1 MVVADAADAAQAK
14 PLFIDPD
21 TSRISTQTHF
31 PGPVCFN
38 MSLNY
43 RRAEAGDAQSI
54 QCLISGD
61 GSGKDNMAHSLQRRY
76 GDNYS
81 IAHLINSSPMSIVA
95 TDTADKRVYG
105 FIALSLVPPLHVISK
120 IISSAAEQQDSR
132 NISTGPWDEWLK
144 AVYEFQDVKIYNT
157 AFVSFLCVDPDYAV
171 KFLDTTL
178 TTSFKVMSDV
188 KHICYFLPNSL
199 ILFPPFSSQWC
210 ESACSI
216 KDDADADS
224 QAAPRHPSNLKKDTQ
239 YFTEVPVINSSTPFS
254 LLISHRH
261 DLVPAFHVRAARV
274 EDCDDLVPILQQHN
288 LFKGDQADF
297 YLAKLVESESESSKT
312 LVAEVDGKVVGFMS
326 ISQDI
331 NQAKLNDAY
340 HLDMFDFLLNVD
352 AQSRHDLNFQKG
364 AITPDINQ
372 VTLEDKSRVG
382 LQRPVEQNN
391 EAYQS
396 ESVDESQSIYAHQRG
411 MPDMI
416 DQSDPQTFSAF
427 CISMFCI
434 ESHHETRSAE
444 FVRGAFLVF
453 KEHEY
458 CLISLP
464 PNTSEMKIL
473 RHFSTVEP
481 KESCDSP
488 HNLYITN
495 RYGLGDLVTVRPG
508 VLGDAESIDA
518 LLYELNNQANPIS
531 TIKDALKHD
540 MLNEPSPV
548 RVYIAETL
556 DQIVGV
562 VVLKTCV
569 DPQPYIDQYQ
579 VEAYISPK
587 CCPFSG
593 KPIMLE
599 HMLLNPLFEMQ
610 TRWVV
615 QEVMRQADCPC
626 LLYSAD
632 EDKRQ
637 DSATKRLALRELVPV
652 RRRRVIQFPGNLR
665 DGSPIAD
672 PIPFN
677 LQLITPTLL
686 FEQRATINSRIV
698 VIGDSDVGTAFLE
711 KLVYSPY
718 LQFTHLKLIS
728 MNDIC
733 EPENLKY
740 FSTSRC
746 YTQMELKQMRLEYYV
761 QVINSQASEL
771 DRESKLVKL
780 SSGDV
785 VHYDYLILCPDA
797 QFNASKLDMG
807 LGELGCVYSMTK
819 SNDASIQKAI
829 MNLNAESESMLAI
842 FGNSIQ
848 AYATVEMLL
857 HMDVSP
863 SRIVLVDPFL
873 ESKGS
878 CFNDQAVESQVFKNI
893 EKIGVQH
900 YKGYTISKWGV
911 DDLTLPKSLSGL
923 VIASHQTNELVHLP
937 LVHLL
942 IYSDEQSVDNNTFKL
957 INDSFL
963 VFDGRLVI
971 DNQFRTNDPLI
982 FGAGSSTKYS
992 SRYKTQWSHT
1002 YYDAR
1007 EVGTRLADT
1016 LLQLLDSTRKNPEF
1030 QDHNGLLQFTAA
1042 KSCEAYLP
1050 GGMYYLH
1057 FDCPR
1062 LPGLLSLQSQN
1073 AAIYGRDMIID
1084 NDQTGYFKIHLDVD
1098 GFITSITYI
1107 GRDVIPAD
1115 NILCLYGVH
1124 QKYLNRL
1131 VSRFDE
1137 GVITDFITYLS
1148 EPWALP
1154 LYHDRF
1160 PLFAKFSRESGMAA
1174 KTDEMEAI
1182 IAHLKHHANG
1192 STAFAEQELATLYKL
1207 FDQSDE
1213 RKEWDAKVFDFLFD
1227 TRVFNSYP

>member
-1 MVVADAADAAQAK
+1 
-14 PLFIDPD
+14 
-21 TSRISTQTHF
+21 
-31 PGPVCFN
+31 
-38 MSLNY
+38 
-43 RRAEAGDAQSI
+43 
-54 QCLISGD
+54 
-61 GSGKDNMAHSLQRRY
+61 
-76 GDNYS
+76 
-81 IAHLINSSPMSIVA
+81 MSIVA

-144 AVYEFQDVKIYNT
+144 AVYEFQDVKVDFN
-157 AFVSFLCVDPDYAV
+157 FQLHLLDPDYAV

-261 DLVPAFHVRAARV
+261 DLVPAFH
-274 EDCDDLVPILQQHN
+274 

-340 HLDMFDFLLNVD
+340 HLDMFDFY
-352 AQSRHDLNFQKG
+352 SMKG

-579 VEAYISPK
+579 VEA
-587 CCPFSG
+587 
-593 KPIMLE
+593 
-599 HMLLNPLFEMQ
+599 
-610 TRWVV
+610 WVV

-785 VHYDYLILCPDA
+785 VQQTQLFLSSYDYLILCPDA

-829 MNLNAESESMLAI
+829 MNLNAESESI

>member
-1 MVVADAADAAQAK
+1 
-14 PLFIDPD
+14 
-21 TSRISTQTHF
+21 
-31 PGPVCFN
+31 
-38 MSLNY
+38 
-43 RRAEAGDAQSI
+43 
-54 QCLISGD
+54 
-61 GSGKDNMAHSLQRRY
+61 
-76 GDNYS
+76 
-81 IAHLINSSPMSIVA
+81 MSIVA

-144 AVYEFQDVKIYNT
+144 AVYEFQDIKIYNT

-261 DLVPAFHVRAARV
+261 DLVPAFH
-274 EDCDDLVPILQQHN
+274 

-632 EDKRQ
+632 EDKKQ

-711 KLVYSPY
+711 KLVY
-718 LQFTHLKLIS
+718 FTHLKLIS

-893 EKIGVQH
+893 EKIG
-900 YKGYTISKWGV
+900 
-911 DDLTLPKSLSGL
+911 
-923 VIASHQTNELVHLP
+923 SHQTNELVHLP

-1115 NILCLYGVH
+1115 NILCLY
-1124 QKYLNRL
+1124 
-1131 VSRFDE
+1131 
-1137 GVITDFITYLS
+1137 LS

-1213 RKEWDAKVFDFLFD
+1213 RKEWDAKVFDFYSIPGQQM
-1227 TRVFNSYP
+1227 RVSQVRRLVQAGQLLDREMCIHSRLYLKPIFVWQAYTAFFRNGRGLHSASKVCSSNTTGSRSSSDSSTLIKADLQTLQTHTIKNLIGKIAMVKQVTGQMIMIKINRLQPAMHR